1 MMNGGMGMGI
11 PVSSGPGV
19 GTAADGTPLPLPTH
33 ILAGAETLLAPA
45 TELVPAL
52 LPDGSSPPN
61 YPPVLLRPSRLG
73 TSAPPMA
80 ANGGPGGMNGVGVG
94 GVGGGVGAKPSAYT
108 PNRFFADQLTAFEV
122 WISRGGSALTR
133 RGPLSLPVSAERGE
147 NDSPTTA
154 TMNEFN
160 GMLGGEDG
168 GVGGME
174 EDGIPDL
181 NGLTIASASSNTP
194 HHLVPRKPPAQLP
207 IVLQVL
213 LSQPHRLR
221 ALILLSQFVDLG
233 EGSLFF
239 LCFLIFFSFLY
250 SKCFPY

>member
-1 MMNGGMGMGI
+1 MGMGI

-19 GTAADGTPLPLPTH
+19 GSAADGTPLPLPTH

-52 LPDGSSPPN
+52 LPDGSSPLN

-73 TSAPPMA
+73 TPAPPT
-80 ANGGPGGMNGVGVG
+80 ANGAGPGMNGVGVG
-94 GVGGGVGAKPSAYT
+94 LVAGAGMGGAKPGAYT

-133 RGPLSLPVSAERGE
+133 RGPLSLPVSAERGLAE

-154 TMNEFN
+154 TMNDLDGIMN
-160 GMLGGEDG
+160 GLGGENG
-168 GVGGME
+168 GGGHE
-174 EDGIPDL
+174 GEDVIPDL

-233 EGSLFF
+233 ARLSLLLF
-239 LCFLIFFSFLY
+239 LFILLFSY
-250 SKCFPY
+250 